1 MIKLITHNGSF
12 HSDDVFA
19 CATLSLLLEKRGEK
33 LEIIRSR
40 DEKIIDSG
48 DIVFDVGGI
57 YDAEKNKFDHHQ
69 IGGAGKREN
78 GIPYSSFGLIWKK
91 FGEELCGKKSVADK
105 IDKRLVQS
113 IDAFDNGIGE
123 IKPILDN
130 VEPYLFQNITGAFLQ
145 ISEEGEEVLYE
156 RFLKLVQFSKDLL
169 EREILKAKDRIRI
182 EKVVKSAYNL
192 ATDKRLIILDKYFT
206 RVEVVEAM
214 VDYKEILYAVVPS
227 GQLEHWKLL
236 ASRKSPN
243 SFILKKPFPK
253 SWAGKIDKE
262 LVEATGIKDVI
273 FCHNGLFMAVTKT
286 KESAIKLAKLALEN

>member
-113 IDAFDNGIGE
+113 IDSFDNGIGE

-214 VDYKEILYAVVPS
+214 VDYKEILYAVVP
-227 GQLEHWKLL
+227 
-236 ASRKSPN
+236 
-243 SFILKKPFPK
+243 
-253 SWAGKIDKE
+253 
-262 LVEATGIKDVI
+262 
-273 FCHNGLFMAVTKT
+273 
-286 KESAIKLAKLALEN
+286 